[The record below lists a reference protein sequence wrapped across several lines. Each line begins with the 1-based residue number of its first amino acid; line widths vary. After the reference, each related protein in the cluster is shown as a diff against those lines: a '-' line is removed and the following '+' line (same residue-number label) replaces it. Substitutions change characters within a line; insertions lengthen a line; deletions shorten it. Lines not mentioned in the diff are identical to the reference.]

1 MARTKHITAAA
12 TNKTTKTAQPKVVK
26 SYNTVGTVNFY
37 RVLNKTTNKMEVKTI
52 YLHMMDGHTYQ
63 IDMTKTTD
71 AKRNYAKDIALKE
84 AIIKLG
90 PVALYDQ
97 AVIQEVTETVE

>member
-1 MARTKHITAAA
+1 
-12 TNKTTKTAQPKVVK
+12 
-26 SYNTVGTVNFY
+26 
-37 RVLNKTTNKMEVKTI
+37 
-52 YLHMMDGHTYQ
+52 MMDGHTYQ

-90 PVALYDQ
+90 TVALYDQ

>member
-12 TNKTTKTAQPKVVK
+12 TKKVQTEKKPKVVR
-26 SYNTVGTVNFY
+26 SYTTVGTVFFD

-63 IDMTKTTD
+63 IDMTKPTD
-71 AKRNYAKDIALKE
+71 HKIAYAKDLALKE
-84 AIIKLG
+84 AMIKLG
-90 PVALYDQ
+90 TIALYDQ
-97 AVIQEVTETVE
+97 TIIQEVTETVE

>member
-1 MARTKHITAAA
+1 MASTKHITAAA
-12 TNKTTKTAQPKVVK
+12 TNRTTKTTQPKVVK
-26 SYNTVGTVNFY
+26 SYNTGGTVNFY

-52 YLHMMDGHTYQ
+52 YLHMMNGHTYQ

-71 AKRNYAKDIALKE
+71 AKINYAKDIALKE

-90 PVALYDQ
+90 TVALYDQ

>member
-1 MARTKHITAAA
+1 MARQKHITAAA
-12 TNKTTKTAQPKVVK
+12 TQKVQTEKKPKVVK

-71 AKRNYAKDIALKE
+71 AKIAYAKDIALKE
-84 AIIKLG
+84 AMIKLG
-90 PVALYDQ
+90 TVALYDQ
-97 AVIQEVTETVE
+97 AVIQEITETVE

>member
-12 TNKTTKTAQPKVVK
+12 TQKVQTEKKPKVVK

-71 AKRNYAKDIALKE
+71 AKIAYAKDIALKE
-84 AIIKLG
+84 AMIKLG
-90 PVALYDQ
+90 NVALYDQ
-97 AVIQEVTETVE
+97 AVIQEITETVE

>member
-12 TNKTTKTAQPKVVK
+12 TQKVQTEKKPKVVK

-63 IDMTKTTD
+63 IDMAKTTD
-71 AKRNYAKDIALKE
+71 AKIAYAKDIALKE
-84 AIIKLG
+84 AMIKLG
-90 PVALYDQ
+90 NVALYDQ

>member
-12 TNKTTKTAQPKVVK
+12 TQKVQTEKKPKVVK
-26 SYNTVGTVNFY
+26 SYSTVGTVNFH

-90 PVALYDQ
+90 TVALYDQ

>member
-12 TNKTTKTAQPKVVK
+12 TNKTTKIAQPKVVK
-26 SYNTVGTVNFY
+26 SYNTVGTVNFH

-90 PVALYDQ
+90 TVALYDQ

>member
-12 TNKTTKTAQPKVVK
+12 TQKVQIEKKPKVVK

-37 RVLNKTTNKMEVKTI
+37 KVLNKTTNKMEVKTI

-71 AKRNYAKDIALKE
+71 AKINYAKDIALKE

-90 PVALYDQ
+90 TVALYDQ

>member
-12 TNKTTKTAQPKVVK
+12 TQKVQTEKKPKVVK

-71 AKRNYAKDIALKE
+71 AKIAYAKDIALKE
-84 AIIKLG
+84 AMIKLG
-90 PVALYDQ
+90 NVALYDQ

>member
-12 TNKTTKTAQPKVVK
+12 PNKTTKTVQPKVVK
-26 SYNTVGTVNFY
+26 SYSTVGTVNFH

-52 YLHMMDGHTYQ
+52 YLHMMNGHTYQ

-71 AKRNYAKDIALKE
+71 AKINYAKDIALKE

-97 AVIQEVTETVE
+97 TVIQEVTETVE

>member
-12 TNKTTKTAQPKVVK
+12 TQKVQTEKKTKVVK

-71 AKRNYAKDIALKE
+71 AKIAYAKDIALKE
-84 AIIKLG
+84 AMIKLG
-90 PVALYDQ
+90 TVALYDQ
-97 AVIQEVTETVE
+97 AVIQEITETVE